1 MRLRSVI
8 AVACMVGML
17 FSPMQAGAAL
27 FGDFTLEDEM
37 KMGREFEVLVKS
49 TMPIIEDP
57 VIHDYV
63 QGVVDRI
70 VKPLPPQPYKFPA
83 NVVLHNSLNAFAA
96 PGGFVFV
103 FSGLIMN
110 LNHESEL
117 AGVLSHEIAHVT
129 QRHIAG
135 RMERGRVISMASLL
149 GMVAGVAAGLAG
161 GGNAGGAAMV
171 GSMAAGSAAML
182 NYSRLDEDDADRFG
196 LKYLVD
202 AGYNPQGLGGAFEVL
217 RSQDWGGG
225 SAVPAYLST
234 HPDLNVRLAR
244 LRADLQSMPASLK
257 NRKEDD
263 SRFHRIQAL
272 LWARHGDP
280 AHAEQIFARGGEK
293 NPVSLMGRG
302 MLAARQ
308 NRVKDAEKFF
318 DSALKL
324 APNDALILREAGIFE
339 YTKGGDM
346 VRARNWLEKSLRLY
360 PGDYYALFYYARILD
375 DSGDKVGAQQRY
387 REVLRHVPEDSEVHT
402 YYGRSLGSV
411 NKLSEGYLHLAY
423 AALYGNDQRKASNW
437 LEKAKTAARSP
448 EEKKAVKDYE
458 KKAAERAKIM
468 KEAR

>member
-1 MRLRSVI
+1 
-8 AVACMVGML
+8 MVGML
-17 FSPMQAGAAL
+17 FSPMQAGASL
-27 FGDFTLEDEM
+27 FGEFTLQDEM

-57 VIHDYV
+57 VVRDYV
-63 QGVVDRI
+63 QDVVDRI
-70 VKPLPPQPYKFPA
+70 VEPLPPQPYKFPA

-103 FSGLIMN
+103 FSGLIMH

-117 AGVLSHEIAHVT
+117 AGVLSHEVAHVT

-135 RMERGRVISMASLL
+135 RMERGRIISVASLL

-161 GGNAGGAAMV
+161 GGNAGGAAVM
-171 GSMAAGSAAML
+171 GSAAAGSAAML

-202 AGYNPQGLGGAFEVL
+202 AGYNPRGLGGAFEVL

-225 SAVPAYLST
+225 SAVPTYLST
-234 HPDLNVRLAR
+234 HPDLNARLAK
-244 LRADLQSMPASLK
+244 LRADVQTMPAGLK
-257 NRKEDD
+257 ERKEDD
-263 SRFHRIQAL
+263 GRFRRVQAL
-272 LWARHGDP
+272 LWARHGDA
-280 AHAEQIFARGGEK
+280 AHAEQIFAKGGDRD
-293 NPVSLMGRG
+293 PVSLMGRA

-308 NRVKDAEKFF
+308 NRVRDAQNFF
-318 DSALKL
+318 NAALKL
-324 APNDALILREAGIFE
+324 APKDALILREAGIFE

-346 VRARNWLEKSLRLY
+346 GLARRYLEQALRLY
-360 PGDYYALFYYARILD
+360 PGDYYGLFFYARILD
-375 DSGDKVGAQQRY
+375 DSGDKAGAQQRY

-423 AALYGNDQRKASNW
+423 ASLYGNDQRRADNW
-437 LEKAKTAARSP
+437 LEKAKASARTA
-448 EEKKAVKDYE
+448 EEKKAIKTYE
-458 KKAAERAKIM
+458 KKAAARAKIM

>member
-1 MRLRSVI
+1 
-8 AVACMVGML
+8 MVGML
-17 FSPMQAGAAL
+17 FSPMQAGASL
-27 FGDFTLEDEM
+27 FGEFTLQDEM

-57 VIHDYV
+57 VVRDYV
-63 QGVVDRI
+63 QDVVDRI
-70 VKPLPPQPYKFPA
+70 VEPLPPQPYKFPA

-103 FSGLIMN
+103 FSGLIMH

-117 AGVLSHEIAHVT
+117 AGVLSHEVAHVT

-135 RMERGRVISMASLL
+135 RMERGRIISVASLL

-161 GGNAGGAAMV
+161 GGNAGGAAVM
-171 GSMAAGSAAML
+171 GSAAAGSAAML

-202 AGYNPQGLGGAFEVL
+202 AGYNPRGLGGAFEVL

-225 SAVPAYLST
+225 SAVPTYLST
-234 HPDLNVRLAR
+234 HPDLNARLAK
-244 LRADLQSMPASLK
+244 LRADVQTMPAGLK
-257 NRKEDD
+257 ERKEDD
-263 SRFHRIQAL
+263 GRFRRVQAL
-272 LWARHGDP
+272 LWARHGDA
-280 AHAEQIFARGGEK
+280 AHAEQIFAKGGDRD
-293 NPVSLMGRG
+293 PVSLMGRA

-308 NRVKDAEKFF
+308 NRVRDAQNFF
-318 DSALKL
+318 NAALKL
-324 APNDALILREAGIFE
+324 APKDALILREAGIFE

-346 VRARNWLEKSLRLY
+346 GLARRYLEQALRLY
-360 PGDYYALFYYARILD
+360 PGDYYGLFFYARILD
-375 DSGDKVGAQQRY
+375 DSGDKAGAQQRY

-423 AALYGNDQRKASNW
+423 ASLYGNDQRRADNW
-437 LEKAKTAARSP
+437 LEKAKASARTA
-448 EEKKAVKDYE
+448 EEKKAIKTYE
-458 KKAAERAKIM
+458 EKAAARAKIM